1 LRRYWFV
8 FALVLPAVLYRLFW
22 TAWPLVQ
29 TTYLSLTDANFLYGT
44 NEFVGLQNYLD
55 LMADT
60 QFWGAVGFTLFYSA
74 VVVVGTLI
82 LGMAVAL
89 LLNKIVFGRGIGR
102 TVLLVP
108 WVIPFVLA
116 GIMWRIMASD
126 VGSPI
131 NDILLRLGLINQ
143 DIAWL
148 AEPGSAV
155 FMVLLAS
162 IWKYTPFAALLLL
175 AGLGTV
181 PRELYEA
188 ASIDG
193 AGPVQRFRRI
203 TIPLIM
209 PVILIVLIF
218 QTMDALRVFDIIYG
232 LTKGGP
238 ADATQ
243 PLSYFAYQ
251 TMFFYGKTGYG
262 STQAMVMLLLTIAVS
277 GTLAIFLY
285 RRTTERSSG

>member
-1 LRRYWFV
+1 V
-8 FALVLPAVLYRLFW
+8 LV
-22 TAWPLVQ
+22 
-29 TTYLSLTDANFLYGT
+29 
-44 NEFVGLQNYLD
+44 
-55 LMADT
+55 
-60 QFWGAVGFTLFYSA
+60 
-74 VVVVGTLI
+74 
-82 LGMAVAL
+82 
-89 LLNKIVFGRGIGR
+89 
-102 TVLLVP
+102 
-108 WVIPFVLA
+108 
-116 GIMWRIMASD
+116 
-126 VGSPI
+126 
-131 NDILLRLGLINQ
+131 
-143 DIAWL
+143 
-148 AEPGSAV
+148 
-155 FMVLLAS
+155 AS

-193 AGPVQRFRRI
+193 AGAVQRFRRI

-243 PLSYFAYQ
+243 PLSYLAYQ
-251 TMFFYGKTGYG
+251 SMFFYGKTGYG
-262 STQAMVMLLLTIAVS
+262 SAQAMVMLLLTVAVS
-277 GTLAIFLY
+277 GTLAVLLY